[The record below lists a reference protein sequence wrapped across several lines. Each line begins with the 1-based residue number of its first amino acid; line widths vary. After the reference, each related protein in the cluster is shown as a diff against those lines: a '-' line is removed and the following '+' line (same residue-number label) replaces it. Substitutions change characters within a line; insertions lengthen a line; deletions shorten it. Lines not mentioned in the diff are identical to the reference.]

1 MIPMP
6 QPVVRG
12 QVLTA
17 DTINNIITSLRMLR
31 PIGGAGIL
39 VEESINGVIFKLA
52 ERPKEPSFVFDHR
65 WKCSLI
71 SSSDSGGNPQYDL
84 AIRPGSFYLI
94 TEEGLEEQV
103 LELSDN
109 LNERE
114 EGGWEST
121 GNALGSDVTLFL
133 AVNDQGDGYKLI
145 LGTEEEGWTPLFKI
159 ATITGAGSSYDIP
172 VITQLLLQDVYFWAI
187 GSGAVVAPQP
197 WEVRFLDGGWYVYEP
212 KVTVVKASASMLW
225 TLPLCEG
232 YNGGDGW
239 IDLAS
244 LLGGAVSAGDLT
256 LIYSPYA
263 TGTTVRLAIGDVS
276 LVTGG
281 WACKLGTFS
290 SNIDGSLSFQQ
301 ALMGAMVFDV
311 SRTSP
316 AYVVNI
322 TGDASSSSGT
332 LTTEGTDISADATAC
347 YIGRT
352 HWLAILMIGGTEV
365 ARGDLMLSDGVTL
378 AIATQGLY
386 MQFRTPVL
394 HGATALSTEG
404 ATLMPSAKIADLE
417 TIATQETQA
426 RVTGI
431 GSNAPAEDTA
441 QGSLYAG
448 NTSSTVWVATP
459 SSDIVNEDFL
469 LTEVETANEESSY
482 QDYSGVSSEA

>member
-94 TEEGLEEQV
+94 TEDGLEEQV

-121 GNALGSDVTLFL
+121 GNALGADVTLYL

-172 VITQLLLQDVYFWAI
+172 VITQLLLQDVYYWAV
-187 GSGAVVAPQP
+187 GMGDS
-197 WEVRFLDGGWYVYEP
+197 WSR
-212 KVTVVKASASMLW
+212 W
-225 TLPLCEG
+225 TAAWKLRIVEQTIE
-232 YNGGDGW
+232 D
-239 IDLAS
+239 
-244 LLGGAVSAGDLT
+244 T
-256 LIYSPYA
+256 T
-263 TGTTVRLAIGDVS
+263 TGTTTVEQHLEIFAPLWVVGQTEYLATFNGVTLQKGWNDLGLLADGEWFAALHYVPAESSDYETTEAQTLVELLQAKPTENLEQYTLVS
-276 LVTGG
+276 IATL
-281 WACKLGTFS
+281 A
-290 SNIDGSLSFQQ
+290 D
-301 ALMGAMVFDV
+301 
-311 SRTSP
+311 
-316 AYVVNI
+316 
-322 TGDASSSSGT
+322 GT
-332 LTTEGTDISADATAC
+332 LTQYHLGVIVERTASGNSGTTSGSEQTFD
-347 YIGRT
+347 
-352 HWLAILMIGGTEV
+352 V
-365 ARGDLMLSDGVTL
+365 VT
-378 AIATQGLY
+378 
-386 MQFRTPVL
+386 
-394 HGATALSTEG
+394 
-404 ATLMPSAKIADLE
+404 DLE
-417 TIATQETQA
+417 FQMADSGEGWITMKRRTITAT
-426 RVTGI
+426 VTAMGEE
-431 GSNAPAEDTA
+431 N
-441 QGSLYAG
+441 
-448 NTSSTVWVATP
+448 SST
-459 SSDIVNEDFL
+459 L
-469 LTEVETANEESSY
+469 LSVVSHRAEHEEM
-482 QDYSGVSSEA
+482 G